1 MNIDI
6 NYMLKMELNS
16 IIKFDTFNIQRVP
29 GGWVY
34 CYIEYGKITSS
45 VYVSGDE
52 VLLQKVSGMEQKVK
66 ELKKPFNNGFHI
78 DWIVDWKDKNTKYH
92 SKHYKFNNESH
103 KNNWERIWTE
113 KGNKIIGWH
122 KADALGNLINQ

>member
-1 MNIDI
+1 MSISI
-6 NYMLKMELNS
+6 TEMLKMELNS
-16 IIKFDTFNIQRVP
+16 IMKFDTYNIQRVP

-45 VYVSGDE
+45 VFVSGNE
-52 VLLQKVSGMEQKVK
+52 ILLQKVTEMEQKVK
-66 ELKKPFNNGFHI
+66 ELKKPFNNGFHV
-78 DWIVDWKDKNTKYH
+78 DWIVDWTDKNTNHH

-103 KNNWERIWTE
+103 KNNWERSWNE

-122 KADALGNLINQ
+122 KADALGNLIKQ